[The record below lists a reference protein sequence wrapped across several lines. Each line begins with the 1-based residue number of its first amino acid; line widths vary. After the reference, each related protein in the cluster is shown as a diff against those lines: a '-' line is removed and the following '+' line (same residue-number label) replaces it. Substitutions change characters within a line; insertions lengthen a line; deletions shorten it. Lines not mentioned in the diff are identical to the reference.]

1 MYPTAYY
8 QNDKEQILCNKF
20 YIANHFNSE
29 LYRNLI
35 QINHCHCNA
44 ILAYECCG
52 LPWFRG
58 VSQYSWSSPTQ
69 LGASENILNAKR
81 KCHIKHFISPEILNS
96 KKNSEIWHA

>member
-1 MYPTAYY
+1 MV
-8 QNDKEQILCNKF
+8 
-20 YIANHFNSE
+20 
-29 LYRNLI
+29 NLI
-35 QINHCHCNA
+35 QINPCYCNA

-81 KCHIKHFISPEILNS
+81 KCHITLFISPEILNS